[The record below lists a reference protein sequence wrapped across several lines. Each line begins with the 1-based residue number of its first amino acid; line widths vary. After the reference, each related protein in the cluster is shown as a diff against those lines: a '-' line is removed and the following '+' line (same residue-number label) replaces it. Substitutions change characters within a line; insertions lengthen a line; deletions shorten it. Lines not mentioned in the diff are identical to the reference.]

1 MNNKSFLIS
10 GHADFGRL
18 ETLRD
23 YLLLKKVKFL
33 VVLYFNLA
41 FSNNSRSRIEVYEN
55 GRIKINFTIFNYIFK
70 NNSKYKYILIFYTY
84 FTYFFSII
92 KIYFII
98 KKKNIDFY
106 IGIGTLIAFLTR
118 IIFFVTSKKNS
129 KFIFYCIDYFDRFNY
144 LDDFLKIKFFINY
157 LEQKIQFYLLKKSD
171 FIWEISKAISIARNK
186 SINISIKKELNRHI
200 FNKRFII
207 PLGYS
212 ITLLKKISSINI
224 ENKNK
229 LLKIVFIGVIN
240 PNQCL
245 DELAEAIKIRSEFF
259 INKIHIHVIGDGP
272 YLSGFKSNLIKK
284 KITNFFSIH
293 GYLDLSKTSKIIS
306 GADYGYAIFPS
317 FKGNHSLNAEPGKIK
332 MYYIFNKP
340 CIISNNIYL
349 SKLIKR
355 YKSGIVLKKIDS
367 NLISRKLMKLVKY
380 RSFYN
385 NKFKKNILNFK
396 NNECVADIHFD
407 KFFNNI
413 IF

>member
-55 GRIKINFTIFNYIFK
+55 GRLKINFTIFNYIFR

-106 IGIGTLIAFLTR
+106 IGIGTLITFLTR

>member
-23 YLLLKKVKFL
+23 YLLHKKVKFL

-98 KKKNIDFY
+98 KKKKIDFY
-106 IGIGTLIAFLTR
+106 IGIGTLITFLTR

-157 LEQKIQFYLLKKSD
+157 LEQKIQFFLLKKSD

-186 SINISIKKELNRHI
+186 SINISIKKELNSHI

-224 ENKNK
+224 KNKNK
-229 LLKIVFIGVIN
+229 LLNIVFIGVIN

-284 KITNFFSIH
+284 K
-293 GYLDLSKTSKIIS
+293 
-306 GADYGYAIFPS
+306 
-317 FKGNHSLNAEPGKIK
+317 
-332 MYYIFNKP
+332 
-340 CIISNNIYL
+340 
-349 SKLIKR
+349 
-355 YKSGIVLKKIDS
+355 
-367 NLISRKLMKLVKY
+367 
-380 RSFYN
+380 N
-385 NKFKKNILNFK
+385 NKFLFNSWLFRFK
-396 NNECVADIHFD
+396 
-407 KFFNNI
+407 
-413 IF
+413 

>member
-55 GRIKINFTIFNYIFK
+55 STIKINYTIFNYIFK

-98 KKKNIDFY
+98 RKKKIDFY
-106 IGIGTLIAFLTR
+106 IGIGTLITFLTR

-186 SINISIKKELNRHI
+186 SINISIKKELNSHI

-224 ENKNK
+224 KNKNK
-229 LLKIVFIGVIN
+229 LLNIVFIGVIN

-355 YKSGIVLKKIDS
+355 YKSGIVLKKINS

-396 NNECVADIHFD
+396 NNECIADIHFD